1 MALEARPPAYQR
13 TPFVGRERE
22 VASFTERLAAAG
34 NGQGGV
40 LFLSGE
46 AGIGKSRLVDEFARL
61 AGSQGWQVLTGRAYD
76 TEGLPPYLPIV
87 EALEQHYGAS
97 ADDDVLRHV
106 LESAGSIGVASEDL
120 KIGAQPMTAGP
131 RPGPEMERYR
141 LFEAVSRAFLA
152 IASGSESRGL
162 LFCLDDLHWAD
173 SPTLLMF
180 QHLARKIVKAP
191 LLLVATYRDA
201 EVSETHP
208 LFGIL
213 ADLSRQHLQQTLK
226 LEALSLE
233 ECTALIAQLGAVS
246 PHPSVAKA
254 IRELTEGNPFF
265 VEEVVRK
272 LVSDHGDLAD
282 VALAQA
288 DWGIPEGVR
297 QLVQLRVSRVQPDTR
312 GLLQIASVLGDAFSL
327 DLLDETADL
336 NSDLLTASLEE
347 AESAG
352 LLRPATDG
360 YAFGHTVA
368 RRTVYDQLSL
378 PRRRQLHSRVAAA
391 MASLTGRGAKFG
403 PEAIGHHWRLG
414 GEPARAIQPLL
425 NAGERAIAVVAW
437 EEAARHWE
445 GALECMDRA
454 GEPPSR
460 QARLLE
466 GLGDLYFLSGYDTKR
481 SVDAYERA
489 ATQHDAAGDRV
500 GWARAHMRIGGTLGY
515 PAVPS
520 PHYPSA
526 LAHLR
531 EAETVLAAGPESL
544 ELGEMYAGIAHLE
557 QHVLRSS
564 PEEMLLA
571 MGRLQQIAEK
581 LDNDFLRV
589 FVFSLQGHYLGHQ
602 GHLADGLALEERACD
617 AAAALE
623 GAAAN
628 QWPEL
633 WSDYLLDHSRQEPA
647 TLAAAGTYQLSRPLG
662 HPLMDSW
669 TAFCCGL
676 QSLELL
682 DPNQARVKHERI
694 RDGSGRFLIP
704 QLAQGLLLSGDLE
717 ALKLRLDGGLFPP
730 GPAERHARLM
740 LAFSEGRWQ
749 DALEQG
755 GGLVKQ
761 FNNVGSSTFLMD
773 VHRYMIRLHRAMGDQ
788 EQARDLAQASLSI
801 ATGCE
806 SVKYEVGARVELALL
821 AAEAGQP
828 AEAER
833 HLARC
838 RAILSEGEDWRGLA
852 GRVQLAEAVVAAARR
867 DSEAAAGHF
876 KAAVDTFQRLSLPWD
891 EAETFELWAR
901 SCARFYRGRSHASFV
916 LEKLDAA
923 RDVYHRIGAG
933 QPWVDRLDA
942 EQARLTGPLPG
953 EASSLPDGLTERE
966 VEVIR
971 LISGGSSNREI
982 ADQLVLSVR
991 TVERHITNIYAKI
1004 GARGKADATAYAL
1017 RNSLN

>member
-1 MALEARPPAYQR
+1 MAREARPPATQR
-13 TPFVGRERE
+13 TPFVGRQLEF
-22 VASFTERLAAAG
+22 AAFDERLAAADKG
-34 NGQGGV
+34 EGGV
-40 LFLSGE
+40 LFISGE
-46 AGIGKSRLVDEFARL
+46 AGIGKSRLAVELAKL

-87 EALEQHYGAS
+87 EALAQHYGAS

-106 LESAGSIGVASEDL
+106 LEGAGVIGVASEDL

-162 LFCLDDLHWAD
+162 LLCLDDLHWAD

-180 QHLARKIVKAP
+180 QHLARKIDKAP

-201 EVSETHP
+201 DVSETHP
-208 LFGIL
+208 LFAIL

-233 ECTALIAQLGAVS
+233 ECTALIAKLGAVS

-254 IRELTEGNPFF
+254 IRDLTEGNPFF

-272 LVSDHGDLAD
+272 LVSDHGNLAD
-282 VALAQA
+282 VALAHA
-288 DWGIPEGVR
+288 DWGIPESVR
-297 QLVQLRVSRVQPDTR
+297 QLVQLRVSRVQPETR
-312 GLLQIASVLGDAFSL
+312 GLLQVASVLGDAFSL
-327 DLLDETADL
+327 DLLDETADMT
-336 NSDLLTASLEE
+336 SDLLTGSLEE

-352 LLRPATDG
+352 LLRSEADG

-368 RRTVYDQLSL
+368 RRTIYDRLSL

-466 GLGDLYFLSGYDTKR
+466 GLGDLYFLSGYDTRR

-557 QHVLRSS
+557 QHVLRSN

-617 AAAALE
+617 AAAALK
-623 GAAAN
+623 GTAVS

-633 WSDYLLDHSRQEPA
+633 WSEYLLDHSRQQPA
-647 TLAAAGTYQLSRPLG
+647 TVATGTYQLSRPLG

-694 RDGSGRFLIP
+694 RDSSGRFLIP
-704 QLAQGLLLSGDLE
+704 QLATGLLFSGDLE
-717 ALKLRLDGGLFPP
+717 ALRLRLDGGLFPL
-730 GPAERHARLM
+730 GPAERYARLM

-755 GGLVKQ
+755 DGYARQ
-761 FNNVGSSTFLMD
+761 FNNLGSSTFVMD
-773 VHRYMIRLHRAMGDQ
+773 VYRYMIRLHRAVGGL
-788 EQARDLAQASLSI
+788 EQARDLAQECLAI

-806 SVKYEVGARVELALL
+806 SVKYEVGARVELALV

-828 AEAER
+828 AEAEQ

-838 RAILSEGEDWRGLA
+838 RAILAEGEDWRGLA
-852 GRVQLAEAVVAAARR
+852 GRVQLAEGVVAAARR
-867 DSEAAAGHF
+867 DNEAAAGHF
-876 KAAVDTFQRLSLPWD
+876 TAALPTFQRLSLPWD

-933 QPWVDRLDA
+933 QPWLDRLEA
-942 EQARLTGPLPG
+942 EQARLTGPHPG
-953 EASSLPDGLTERE
+953 EASSLPHGLSERE
-966 VEVIR
+966 VEVLR
-971 LISGGSSNREI
+971 LIADGSSNREI
-982 ADQLVLSVR
+982 AEQLVLSVR
-991 TVERHITNIYAKI
+991 TVERHITNIYGKI

-1017 RNSLN
+1017 RHDLN